1 LHDLVKE
8 GSQFLIATHSPIL
21 LAYPDAAIHVLDDG
35 PPRRIE
41 YRDTEHYGVT
51 RTFLNDTERMLDILL
66 DRKPDPQAP

>member
-1 LHDLVKE
+1 MKD

-21 LAYPDAAIHVLDDG
+21 LAYPDAAIHGLDDG

-51 RTFLNDTERMLDILL
+51 RTCLNDTERMLDILL
-66 DRKPDPQAP
+66 DRKPGSQAP